1 MKWAGRPRTALVLAA
16 AIAAFTASACF
27 GGPPPPPP
35 PPGPCGTSGS
45 GSQSASTGGTPAPLP
60 PDSAAQKARDEA
72 ARSNTRTSDNK
83 IPLVTVALTPGGKP
97 VINKTAVASADEA
110 GQVAGQQA
118 QSGNVVAVEVASPVH
133 ATLAGPDPLRI
144 QQWALD
150 QVPYEQAWATSNTKG
165 AGITVGVVDTGST
178 ANHPDLAGQVLDGH
192 SFLNNGTESNS
203 AVDDNGHGTHV
214 SGIIAAA
221 NNNLTG
227 ITGAAPE
234 VKIRPVKVLDSNG
247 SGFNSDVASG
257 ITWEVDNGGAQV
269 VNLSLG
275 GPAFDQASC
284 LAIRYAQQHDVVVVA
299 AAGNCGGSSFQANG
313 CSSQDQPSYPAALSQ
328 SADGAEPIA
337 VAATD
342 EANPPNPAPGHAPY
356 STTGSYV
363 DISAPGGSGGSC
375 TPASSCNILSTV
387 PASGSVSDP
396 TGYKAIAGTSMA
408 TPYISA
414 AVALLRAA
422 FPSCAAVDVRARLL
436 NTATD
441 LGPPGPDTTF
451 GAGEVDPNTAVAACS

>member
-1 MKWAGRPRTALVLAA
+1 MKWAGRPRVALALTAS
-16 AIAAFTASACF
+16 IAAFTAAACF
-27 GGPPPPPP
+27 GGPPPPP

-45 GSQSASTGGTPAPLP
+45 GSQSASTGRTPAPLP
-60 PDSAAQKARDEA
+60 PDSAAQRARDQA

-83 IPLVTVALTPGGKP
+83 IPLVTVALAPGGKP
-97 VINKTAVASADEA
+97 LFNQTAVATADEA

-118 QSGNVVAVEVASPVH
+118 QSGNVVAVEIASPVH
-133 ATLAGPDPLRI
+133 AVVAGPDPLRP

-150 QVPYEQAWATSNTKG
+150 QVPYEQAWATANTKG

-178 ANHPDLAGQVLDGH
+178 ATHPDLDGQVLDGH

-227 ITGAAPE
+227 ISGAAPE
-234 VKIRPVKVLDSNG
+234 VKIRPVKVLDSTG
-247 SGFNSDVASG
+247 KGFSSDVASG
-257 ITWEVDNGGAQV
+257 TTWEVDNGGAQV

-275 GPAFDQASC
+275 GPTFDQATC
-284 LAIRYAQQHDVVVVA
+284 LAVRYAQQHDVVVVA
-299 AAGNCGGSSFQANG
+299 AAGNCGDGSFAANG
-313 CSSQDQPSYPAALSQ
+313 CASQDQPSYPGALSQ

-337 VAATD
+337 VAAAA
-342 EANPPNPAPGHAPY
+342 EANPPNAKPAGHASY
-356 STTGSYV
+356 STIGSYV
-363 DISAPGGSGGSC
+363 DISAPGGSAGSC

-387 PASGSVSDP
+387 PTSGPVSDP

-408 TPYISA
+408 TPYVSA
-414 AVALLRAA
+414 AAALLRAA
-422 FPSCAAVDVRARLL
+422 FPACAASDVRARLL
-436 NTATD
+436 STATD
-441 LGPPGPDTTF
+441 LGPTGPDAAF
-451 GAGEVDPNTAVAACS
+451 GSGEVDPSTAVAACP

>member
-1 MKWAGRPRTALVLAA
+1 MRWAGRPRVALALTAS
-16 AIAAFTASACF
+16 IAAFTAAACF
-27 GGPPPPPP
+27 GGPPPPP
-35 PPGPCGTSGS
+35 PPGPCGTSSS
-45 GSQSASTGGTPAPLP
+45 GSQSASAGGTPAPLP

-72 ARSNTRTSDNK
+72 TRSNTRTPDNK
-83 IPLVTVALTPGGKP
+83 IPLVTVALAPGGKP
-97 VINKTAVASADEA
+97 LINKTAVASADEA

-144 QQWALD
+144 QQGALD
-150 QVPYEQAWATSNTKG
+150 QVPYEQAWATARTKG
-165 AGITVGVVDTGST
+165 AGVTVGVVDTGSN
-178 ANHPDLAGQVLDGH
+178 ANHPDLAGQVLPGH
-192 SFLNNGTESNS
+192 SFLNNGTESNT

-214 SGIIAAA
+214 SGIIAAV
-221 NNNLTG
+221 NNNVTG
-227 ITGAAPE
+227 ISGAAPE
-234 VKIRPVKVLDSNG
+234 VKIRPVKVLGSNG

-284 LAIRYAQQHDVVVVA
+284 LAIRYAQEHDVVVVA
-299 AAGNCGGSSFQANG
+299 AAGNCGDGTFVANG
-313 CSSQDQPSYPAALSQ
+313 CQFQDQPSYPGALSQ

-342 EANPPNPAPGHAPY
+342 EANPPNAAPGHAPY
-356 STTGSYV
+356 STAGSYV

-375 TPASSCNILSTV
+375 TPASSCNVLSTV
-387 PASGSVSDP
+387 PTSGSVSDP

-408 TPYISA
+408 TPYVSA

-422 FPSCAAVDVRARLL
+422 FPSCAASDVRARLL

-441 LGPPGPDTTF
+441 LGPQGPDTTF
-451 GAGEVDPNTAVAACS
+451 GSGEVDPDTAVVACP